1 MAHRTLAALIA
12 ALALALA
19 GCGGSDEPSADTQP
33 APPPAPP
40 ATTAEEEP
48 AESAPGGTVVRLYYL
63 DGEKVAS
70 PALGLTEPVATVAAD
85 ALRLLLKNE
94 EARQTEIPAGTKLNG
109 VSIVDGVAT
118 VDLSREF
125 ESGGGSASMQARVA
139 QVVYTVTQW
148 PNVRAVSFELDGEP
162 VEAIG
167 GEGVPAREVTRAD
180 FIDSVAAIIV
190 EMPTA
195 SSFAVSPLTVSGSAR
210 VYEANVS
217 LRLEDESGKVLAED
231 FATASE
237 GAPGRGDFEKMLEFD
252 VSEPTNAFLVAFEA
266 SANDGS
272 ETNVVRVPLRL
283 CPPGSNVA
291 C

>member
-12 ALALALA
+12 VLALA
-19 GCGGSDEPSADTQP
+19 GCGGGDDTAADTTP

-40 ATTAEEEP
+40 ASTAEPP
-48 AESAPGGTVVRLYYL
+48 AEPPPAGTVVRLYYL

-85 ALRLLLKNE
+85 TMRLLLKNE
-94 EARQTEIPAGTKLNG
+94 EARQTEIPAGTTLNG

-118 VDLSREF
+118 VDLSRDF

-139 QVVYTVTQW
+139 QVVYTLTQW
-148 PNVRAVSFELDGEP
+148 PTVRAVSFELDGEP

-167 GEGVPAREVTRAD
+167 GEGVPAQEVTRAD
-180 FIDSVAAIIV
+180 FIESVAAILV
-190 EMPTA
+190 ELPA
-195 SSFAVSPLTVSGSAR
+195 AGSFAVSPLTVAGSAR

-217 LRLEDESGKVLAED
+217 MRLEDEDGKVLVED

-252 VSEPTNAFLVAFEA
+252 VTEPTDAFLVVFEA

-283 CPPGSNVA
+283 CPAGTNVS